1 MTTPPAP
8 HSALRRVAALLV
20 LALMM
25 GATTAALAQTEAAD
39 DDTETVIDN
48 AAVEALDQAPSASSV
63 ASESS
68 PALDDLS
75 DDADLRNALTDTGQI
90 GSMVLWVAVA
100 GIVLI
105 VVLWLASRMNRGRT
119 GEVEDNSG
127 SQVQFGDLK
136 IERNA
141 PIARLKDYSRQLD
154 VMLGRPKID
163 IIEVLNHLM
172 SVAISLQASDLHI
185 TPGATRA
192 VVTYR
197 VHGLL
202 YDMGSLPADI
212 CIQLVS
218 RIKVVSNLAFYK
230 KATPQDGRLRI
241 EGSPYTGRVSV
252 LPTNHG
258 EKVVL
263 RLSLGEGGV
272 YDVEKLG
279 MTDDMVALYK
289 ALLNRDQGV
298 IIVTG
303 PTGSGKTSTMYASLR
318 YVQNERIENVN
329 IVTLEDPIE
338 FDLPGLAQTQISEGT
353 GLSFAVGLRSV
364 LRQDPDVIMLGEI
377 RDEDTATNAMRAAM
391 TGHLIF
397 STVHADNAAG
407 VFGRLIQMG
416 IEPYILA
423 RAVAAVVSQ
432 RLVRRVC
439 EHCREPIEMSATARK
454 QLELLNLPTDIE
466 GPFYHGPGCE
476 HCVGK
481 GSIGR
486 IAIFE
491 ILVVNDLLRDQIL
504 AQGSAYQI
512 QRVAEDNGMYT
523 LFRDGLDKAR
533 AGLVTLEDVL
543 RVVSG

>member
-1 MTTPPAP
+1 MTSPLVPRFAP
-8 HSALRRVAALLV
+8 HRVAAALV
-20 LALMM
+20 LILVTGTA
-25 GATTAALAQTEAAD
+25 AAALAQDEAD
-39 DDTETVIDN
+39 DGTETVIDN
-48 AAVEALDQAPSASSV
+48 AAVEALDEGSPAST

-68 PALDDLS
+68 PALADLG

-105 VVLWLASRMNRGRT
+105 VVLWLASRLSHRKGSA
-119 GEVEDNSG
+119 VEDNSG
-127 SQVQFGDLK
+127 SHVQFGDLK

-141 PIARLKDYSRQLD
+141 PIARLKDYTRQLD
-154 VMLGRPKID
+154 VMLGRPKVD

-279 MTDDMVALYK
+279 MTEDMVALYK

-423 RAVAAVVSQ
+423 SAVAAVVSQ
-432 RLVRRVC
+432 RLVRRIC
-439 EHCREPIEMSATARK
+439 EHCRVPIAMSATARK

-466 GPFYHGPGCE
+466 GPFYHGPGCD

-504 AQGSAYQI
+504 SQASAYQI
-512 QRVAEDNGMYT
+512 QRVAEDHGMYT